1 MEQLKSI
8 TKIAEFPYRLYYM
21 HFDLDC
27 VSGGKPC
34 YTSAEKRICTNNFC
48 QMINGDLTKFIK
60 FFNDPNLISG
70 KNYDETWS
78 NIASDSDQF
87 RIQSNINLL
96 FEFLEEKGY
105 KNI

>member
-1 MEQLKSI
+1 M
-8 TKIAEFPYRLYYM
+8 LYK
-21 HFDLDC
+21 C
-27 VSGGKPC
+27 R
-34 YTSAEKRICTNNFC
+34 ERICTNNFC